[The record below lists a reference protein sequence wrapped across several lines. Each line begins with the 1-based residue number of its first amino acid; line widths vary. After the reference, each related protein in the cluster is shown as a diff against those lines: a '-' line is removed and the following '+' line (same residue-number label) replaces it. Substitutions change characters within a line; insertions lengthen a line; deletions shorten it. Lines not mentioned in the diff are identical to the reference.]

1 VHFTCYH
8 VAEQTNKP
16 LLERTR
22 AVLKIAGM
30 AKYYWEEAVK
40 TACYAINRLL
50 STKIDLK
57 TLMEIWI

>member
-1 VHFTCYH
+1 M
-8 VAEQTNKP
+8 
-16 LLERTR
+16 
-22 AVLKIAGM
+22 LKIAGM

-40 TACYAINRLL
+40 TACYVINRSL